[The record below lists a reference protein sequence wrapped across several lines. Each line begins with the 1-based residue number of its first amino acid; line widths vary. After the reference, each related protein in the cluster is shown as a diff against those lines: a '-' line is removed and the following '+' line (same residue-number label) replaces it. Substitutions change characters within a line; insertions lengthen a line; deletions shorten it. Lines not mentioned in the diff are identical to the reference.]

1 MGRVRRRSVGFENT
15 RTAGAGFAVT
25 CFVWQTPY
33 TAGDTLVSCARPI
46 VQPDRALHSREDS
59 LLRAHVRQPGIIGL

>member
-1 MGRVRRRSVGFENT
+1 MGKVRHRSVRFEHAY
-15 RTAGAGFAVT
+15 TAEVGVEVA

-46 VQPDRALHSREDS
+46 VQPDRALQSREDS
-59 LLRAHVRQPGIIGL
+59 LRRAHVRQPGIIGL